1 MDKEFDVTLDISF
14 VRRQFPAFSVAGLA
28 DQAFFENAGGSYAC
42 GQVIDRLTRFYRE
55 RKVQPYGPYGAAQA
69 GGAEMD
75 EARSRLAGLMG
86 VAPHEVSF
94 GPSTTANT
102 YVLAQAFRR
111 ALKPGEAIVVTNQ
124 DHEANSGPWRRL
136 GEEGIEIREWQ
147 IDPETGHLD
156 PARLAGLL
164 ADGRVR
170 LVCFPHCS
178 NVVAEINP
186 VARIVEMAHDAGAV
200 ACVDGVSYAPHGLP
214 NMPELGADIYL
225 FSAYKVYGPH
235 QGIMVIREELGM
247 RLPNQGHYFNADS
260 LYKRF
265 TPAGPDHAQ
274 IAACAG
280 MADYFDA
287 LHAHHFAPE
296 PDAAKRSAAV
306 HDLMRAQEVATCQ
319 PLLDYLAARND
330 LRLLGPRAAGLR
342 APTVA
347 VALDRAAEPV
357 SEALSRHGINCW
369 AGDFYAVRPL
379 NAMGVDLER
388 GVLRLSMTH
397 YTSAEDVTR
406 LIAALDE
413 EL

>member
-1 MDKEFDVTLDISF
+1 MTLDLKF
-14 VRRQFPAFSVAGLA
+14 VRAQFPAFALPGLK

-55 RKVQPYGPYGAAQA
+55 RKVQPYAPYAAALA

-75 EARSRLAGLMG
+75 EARRRLAALMG
-86 VAPHEVSF
+86 VMADELSF

-111 ALKPGEAIVVTNQ
+111 WLKPGAAIVVTNQ

-136 GEEGIEIREWQ
+136 AEEGIEIREWQ
-147 IDPETGHLD
+147 IDAETGHLD
-156 PARLAGLL
+156 PARLAPLL
-164 ADGRVR
+164 ADGKVA

-186 VARIVEMAHDAGAV
+186 VAGIVAMAHAAGAV
-200 ACVDGVSYAPHGLP
+200 TCVDGVSYAPHGLP
-214 NMPELGADIYL
+214 DVGALGADIYL

-235 QGIMVIREELGM
+235 QGVMVIREDLGM
-247 RLPNQGHYFNADS
+247 RLPNQGHYFNAND

-274 IAACAG
+274 IAASAG
-280 MADYFDA
+280 MADYFEA
-287 LHAHHFAPE
+287 LHAQHFAPE
-296 PDAAKRSAAV
+296 PDAARRGSAV
-306 HDLMRAQEVATCQ
+306 HDLLRAHEVVLCQ

-330 LRLLGPRAAGLR
+330 LRLIGPRDAARR

-347 VALDRAAEPV
+347 VALDRDAEPV
-357 SEALSRHGINCW
+357 SAALAAQGINCW

-379 NAMGVDLER
+379 TALGVDPGR
-388 GVLRLSMTH
+388 GVLRLSMVH
-397 YTSAEDVTR
+397 YTSPEDVAR
-406 LIAALDE
+406 LIRALDRV
-413 EL
+413 L

>member
-1 MDKEFDVTLDISF
+1 MLQLDTEF
-14 VRRQFPAFSVAGLA
+14 VRSNFPAFAVPGLK
-28 DQAFFENAGGSYAC
+28 DQAFFENAGGSYPC
-42 GQVIDRLTRFYRE
+42 RQVVDRLTRFYTE
-55 RKVQPYGPYGAAQA
+55 RKVQPYAPYAAAQA

-75 EARSRLAGLMG
+75 EARTRLAAMLG
-86 VAPHEVSF
+86 VAVDELSF

-111 ALKPGEAIVVTNQ
+111 WLKPGEAIVVTNQ

-136 GEEGIEIREWQ
+136 GEEGIEVREWQ

-156 PARLAGLL
+156 PERLRPLL
-164 ADGRVR
+164 KDGKVR

-178 NVVAEINP
+178 NVVGEINP
-186 VARIVEMAHDAGAV
+186 VASIVEISHEAGAV
-200 ACVDGVSYAPHGLP
+200 TCVDGVSYAPHGFP
-214 NMPELGADIYL
+214 NVANLGADIYL
-225 FSAYKVYGPH
+225 FSAYKTYGPH
-235 QGIMVIREELGM
+235 QGIMAIRRALGEK
-247 RLPNQGHYFNADS
+247 LPNQGHWFNGDT

-287 LHAHHFAPE
+287 LHTRHFGPE
-296 PDAAKRSAAV
+296 PDAARRAGAV
-306 HDLMRAQEVATCQ
+306 HDLMRAHEVALTK

-330 LRLLGPRAAGLR
+330 LRLIGPRDAARR

-347 VALDRAAEPV
+347 VALDRPAGPV
-357 SEALSRHGINCW
+357 SEALAERGINCW

-379 NAMGVDLER
+379 TAMGVNLDQ
-388 GVLRLSMTH
+388 GVLRLSFVH
-397 YTSAEDVTR
+397 YTTPDEITR

-413 EL
+413 VL